1 MTPVGLA
8 WRSLSRE
15 PARAALGVL
24 GVAAVGALLFD
35 MLLLSNGLVT
45 SFAQLLETVGFSVRV
60 TATPAVP
67 GTGPSIAEAE
77 QAIAE
82 LSALEEIDTVVPFRF
97 SRAQIG
103 RVTDDPVDVDLLAV
117 RPGGRPAWS
126 ILRGADL
133 SPDAP
138 VLINRELAEILG
150 LGPGEDLEL
159 LTECGDRPVLLPR
172 RALKVAGIVDLPFDA
187 SGQRTVVV
195 ELDAYRRVCAGEL
208 DTGVDILL
216 VAEAPGVPASLLVAA
231 IERRRPDL
239 FAFTNDQ
246 LVNRFRFNDFSY
258 FRQISFVLATVT
270 LFFAFLLITSMLTV
284 SVNQRFGE
292 IAALRALGFTRG
304 RVVADLLCES
314 LLLVGAGGLLAL
326 PLGWFLALRLDSILK
341 QMPGIPERLHFFVLE
356 PQAVLVHLGLLGA
369 AGLLASLYPIYLSAR
384 LPIAATLRRE
394 TVS

>member
-1 MTPVGLA
+1 MGLA
-8 WRSLSRE
+8 WRSLTRE
-15 PARAALGVL
+15 PARGALGVL

-45 SFAQLLETVGFSVRV
+45 SFGQLLETIGFSVRV
-60 TATPAVP
+60 TATPAAP
-67 GTGPSIAEAE
+67 GTGPSIDEAE

-82 LSALEEIDTVVPFRF
+82 LVVLEEIDALVAFRF
-97 SRAQIG
+97 SRAEVG
-103 RVTDDPVDVDLLAV
+103 RGGEDSVDVDLLAV
-117 RPGGRPAWS
+117 RAGDRPAWS
-126 ILRGADL
+126 ILSGADV
-133 SPDAP
+133 SADAP
-138 VLINRELAEILG
+138 LLINRELAEL
-150 LGPGEDLEL
+150 LALSPGAELEL
-159 LTECGDRPVLLPR
+159 RAECGDRSVFPPPQTLTI
-172 RALKVAGIVDLPFDA
+172 AGVVDLPFDA
-187 SGQRTVVV
+187 AGQRTVVV
-195 ELDAYRRVCAGEL
+195 GLDAYRRACAGVL
-208 DTGVDILL
+208 DSGVDIFL
-216 VAEAPGVPASLLVAA
+216 VAEAPGVPPTAVVAA

-246 LVNRFRFNDFSY
+246 LVKRFRFNDFSY

-292 IAALRALGFTRG
+292 IAALRALGFTRA
-304 RVVADLLCES
+304 RVVADLVCES

-326 PLGWFLALRLDSILK
+326 PLGWVFAQRLDSILK

-356 PQAVLVHLGLLGA
+356 PQAVLFHLALLGA
-369 AGLLASLYPIYLSAR
+369 AGLLAALYPIYLSAR